1 MRLVTFAPSP
11 RDPARAGVLLPDGG
25 VLDLGEEARLR
36 GRALPF
42 DAGDLVSL
50 IASGEAGLRAVRE
63 LLAAPRSKG
72 SALAGVRLLAPIP
85 RPRKNVFCVGW
96 NYLEHFQ
103 EGEKWRQ
110 AKTDLPAHPVFF
122 SKATSAVNGP
132 YDPIPWDP
140 KVTTQV
146 DWEVELGV
154 VVGKRGKNIPEER
167 GLDHVFGYTV
177 VNDVSARDIQKGH
190 GGQWHKGKSLDGYC
204 PMGPWIATAD
214 EVDPSDLRVITR
226 VNGEVKQDSSTRYM
240 YFKIPRLLAELSL
253 GLTLEPGDLL
263 STGTPPGVGFAR
275 TPPEWLKQG
284 DVMETE
290 IVGLGLLRNVIGGQG

>member
-1 MRLVTFAPSP
+1 MRFVTFAPAPGSP
-11 RDPARAGVLLPDGG
+11 PRVGALLPDGG

-42 DAGDLVSL
+42 DAGDLISL
-50 IASGEAGLRAVRE
+50 VASGEAGLSAARE
-63 LLAAPRSKG
+63 LAAAPRSRG
-72 SALAGVRLLAPIP
+72 SPLASVRLLAPIP

-103 EGEKWRQ
+103 EGEKFREK
-110 AKTDLPAHPVFF
+110 KTDLPAHPVFF

-132 YDPIPWDP
+132 YDPIPWDER
-140 KVTTQV
+140 VTTQV

-154 VVGKRGKNIPEER
+154 VVGKPGKNIPEER
-167 GLDHVFGYTV
+167 GFDHVFGYTV
-177 VNDVSARDIQKGH
+177 VNDVSARDLQKGH
-190 GGQWHKGKSLDGYC
+190 GGQWHKGKSLDGFC

-226 VNGEVKQDSSTRYM
+226 VNGVVKQDSSTRHL

-253 GLTLEPGDLL
+253 GLTLEPGDVL

-275 TPPEWLKQG
+275 TPPEYLKPG
-284 DVMETE
+284 DVLETE
-290 IVGLGLLRNVIGGQG
+290 IVGLGLLRNVVGG